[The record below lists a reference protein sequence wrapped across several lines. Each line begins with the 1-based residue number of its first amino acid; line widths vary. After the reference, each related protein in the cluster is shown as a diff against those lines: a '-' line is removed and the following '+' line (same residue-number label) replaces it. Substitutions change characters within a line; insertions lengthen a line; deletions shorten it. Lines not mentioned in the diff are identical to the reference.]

1 MCVVFAFFLFQS
13 LVVGLNFS
21 PTGLN
26 VKSCNAI
33 IWLWRGCLSSILGL
47 KICRLI
53 SLRVLCR
60 GTIRDSIH
68 VVLHA
73 RNRLEPGE
81 RRERVTRNGLV
92 D

>member
-33 IWLWRGCLSSILGL
+33 IWLVCVAGAGSFIGRNGNWRGCLSSIL
-47 KICRLI
+47 
-53 SLRVLCR
+53 
-60 GTIRDSIH
+60 D
-68 VVLHA
+68 
-73 RNRLEPGE
+73 
-81 RRERVTRNGLV
+81 
-92 D
+92 